1 MQINNDLFLTVKE
14 IIMESRSRAYRMVNA
29 VLIETYW
36 QIGRIIVEDEQDG
49 KERADYGKLLLKNL
63 AQQLTLEFGKGFDD
77 SNLRNMR
84 AFYKAFPIRDTLR
97 HELSWSHYRL
107 IIQ

>member
-1 MQINNDLFLTVKE
+1 MPWAGYKIKEMQINNGLFLTVKE
-14 IIMESRSRAYRMVNA
+14 IIIESRSRAYRMVNA

-36 QIGRIIVEDEQDG
+36 QIGRTIVEDNQDG
-49 KERADYGKLLLKNL
+49 KERADYGKSVLKDL
-63 AQQLTLEFGKGFDD
+63 ALQLTLEFGKGFDD

-97 HELSWSHYRL
+97 HE
-107 IIQ
+107 